1 MSARESEAFVLRTYP
16 YREADL
22 IVSFVSRDQGKLRGV
37 ARRARRPKNLF
48 GSGLE
53 RLAHVRLFYFQRQ
66 NRDLVRLDRSEL
78 LEPPLFLRADYASGV
93 ALDYIAEVCDRLLPE
108 QEPNDAFFR
117 LVTLVLD
124 QIRLGLEVSGG
135 ESRGSQPTAV
145 EGSNGV
151 DGSTGSSDAETAP
164 SSSAGGEA
172 CLWAA
177 LTYFSLWAVRL
188 GGWLPPLDVCILSGA
203 AFDPSET
210 AYFERA
216 HPGLF
221 SADFRG
227 PNASAISAA
236 SRSIANQMLKTSLP
250 EIEIRGWS
258 AATAADL
265 RRFLKQRLEEQFEVK
280 LTTAGVLEQLQH
292 S

>member
-37 ARRARRPKNLF
+37 ARRARRPKNPF

-93 ALDYIAEVCDRLLPE
+93 ALDYIAEVCDHLLPE

-135 ESRGSQPTAV
+135 ASRSSEPTAV

-151 DGSTGSSDAETAP
+151 GGSTGSSDAGTAL
-164 SSSAGGEA
+164 SSGAGGEA
-172 CLWAA
+172 RLWAA

-188 GGWLPPLDVCILSGA
+188 GRLA
-203 AFDPSET
+203 AASRCLHP
-210 AYFERA
+210 ERGGVGFFGD
-216 HPGLF
+216 GLF
-221 SADFRG
+221 RTGSPGVVFSGFSRTERMGDFRG
-227 PNASAISAA
+227 FEKHSESDVEDIAA
-236 SRSIANQMLKTSLP
+236 
-250 EIEIRGWS
+250 
-258 AATAADL
+258 
-265 RRFLKQRLEEQFEVK
+265 
-280 LTTAGVLEQLQH
+280 
-292 S
+292 

>member
-1 MSARESEAFVLRTYP
+1 MSAQESEAFVLRTYP

-37 ARRARRPKNLF
+37 ARRARRPKNAF

-117 LVTLVLD
+117 LTALVLD
-124 QIRLGLEVSGG
+124 QIRLGLEVNAGEAKNSDAAAIEGPTGGVRAESPGVESAPSGG
-135 ESRGSQPTAV
+135 
-145 EGSNGV
+145 
-151 DGSTGSSDAETAP
+151 P
-164 SSSAGGEA
+164 SGEA
-172 CLWAA
+172 HLWAA

-188 GGWLPPLDVCILSGA
+188 GGWLPPLDVCIQSGA
-203 AFDPSET
+203 AFDSSET

-216 HPGLF
+216 QPGLF
-221 SADFRG
+221 SEDFRG
-227 PNASAISAA
+227 PDAWAISAA
-236 SRSIANQMLKTSLP
+236 SRNIAGRMLKTSLR
-250 EIEIRGWS
+250 EIETRGWS

-265 RRFLKQRLEEQFEVK
+265 RRYLRQRLEDQFEAK
-280 LTTAGVLEQLQH
+280 LKTAGVLEGLEKA
-292 S
+292 

>member
-1 MSARESEAFVLRTYP
+1 MSAQESEAFVLRTYP

-37 ARRARRPKNLF
+37 ARRARRPKNPF

-66 NRDLVRLDRSEL
+66 DRDLVRLDRSEL

-117 LVTLVLD
+117 LVALVLD
-124 QIRLGLEVSGG
+124 QIRLGLETSGG
-135 ESRGSQPTAV
+135 ESKASESTAI
-145 EGSNGV
+145 EGPNGV
-151 DGSTGSSDAETAP
+151 GRSTGPSDAVTA
-164 SSSAGGEA
+164 SSSGGEGEA
-172 CLWAA
+172 RLWAA

-188 GGWLPPLDVCILSGA
+188 GGWLPPLDVCIQSGA
-203 AFDPSET
+203 ALDSSET

-216 HPGLF
+216 QPGLF

-227 PNASAISAA
+227 PDAWAISAA
-236 SRSIANQMLKTSLP
+236 SRSIANQMLKTSLG
-250 EIEIRGWS
+250 EIETAGWS

-265 RRFLKQRLEEQFEVK
+265 RRFLRQRLEDQFEAK
-280 LTTAGVLEQLQH
+280 LKTAGILEELEKA
-292 S
+292 